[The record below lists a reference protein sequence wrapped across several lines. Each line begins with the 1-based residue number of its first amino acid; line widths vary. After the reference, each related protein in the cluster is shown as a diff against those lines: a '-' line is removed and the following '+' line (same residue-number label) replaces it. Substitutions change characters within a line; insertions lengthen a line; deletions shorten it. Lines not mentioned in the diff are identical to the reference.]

1 MQLIGMLDSPF
12 VRRVAITMQL
22 LGLPYEHKSLS
33 VFSTYDQFRA
43 INPMVKAP
51 TLVCDDGV
59 QLIDSTLI
67 IDYLETLA
75 GRSLMPSEPL
85 ARRAALRRIG
95 TALAACEKTVHIML
109 EKRLRP
115 ADKQHEPWA
124 RRVEEQ
130 LLAALE
136 ALEHEVSAAP
146 LACGEA
152 LEQDSLTV
160 AVTWRFTQLLLPELI
175 VPAAF
180 PALAAHSE
188 RAERL
193 AAFIAVPPL

>member
-75 GRSLMPSEPL
+75 GRSLMPLDRL

-95 TALAACEKTVHIML
+95 IALAACEKTVHIMM
-109 EKRLRP
+109 ETRLRP
-115 ADKQHEPWA
+115 ADKLHAPWA

-130 LLAALE
+130 LVAALE
-136 ALEHEVSAAP
+136 ALEREIAASP
-146 LACGEA
+146 LPCGDD
-152 LEQDSLTV
+152 LGQDSLTV

>member
-43 INPMVKAP
+43 LNPLVKAP
-51 TLVCDDGV
+51 TLVCNDGV

-75 GRSLMPSEPL
+75 GRSLMPSEPA
-85 ARRAALRRIG
+85 ARRDALRRIG
-95 TALAACEKTVHIML
+95 IALAACEKTVHIML
-109 EKRLRP
+109 ETRLRP
-115 ADKQHEPWA
+115 ADKQHAPWA
-124 RRVEEQ
+124 KRVEEQ

-136 ALEHEVSAAP
+136 ALEHEVVASP
-146 LACGEA
+146 LPCGDD
-152 LEQDSLTV
+152 LGQDSLTV

-175 VPAAF
+175 VPMAF

>member
-43 INPMVKAP
+43 LNPMVKAP

-75 GRSLMPSEPL
+75 GRSLMPAEP
-85 ARRAALRRIG
+85 AKRRAALRRIG
-95 TALAACEKTVHIML
+95 IALAACEKTVHIML
-109 EKRLRP
+109 ETRLRP
-115 ADKQHEPWA
+115 ADKQHEPWT
-124 RRVEEQ
+124 RRVKEQ

-136 ALEHEVSAAP
+136 ALEHEISASP
-146 LACGEA
+146 LPCGED
-152 LEQDSLTV
+152 LGQDSLTV
-160 AVTWRFTQLLLPELI
+160 AVTWRFTQLLVPELI
-175 VPAAF
+175 APAAF
-180 PALAAHSE
+180 PALAAQSE
-188 RAERL
+188 RCERL

>member
-75 GRSLMPSEPL
+75 GRSLMPLDPL

-95 TALAACEKTVHIML
+95 IALAACEKTVHIML

-124 RRVEEQ
+124 ERVEQQ

-146 LACGEA
+146 PAYGED
-152 LEQDSLTV
+152 LDQDSLTV
-160 AVTWRFTQLLLPELI
+160 AVTWRFTQLLLPGLI